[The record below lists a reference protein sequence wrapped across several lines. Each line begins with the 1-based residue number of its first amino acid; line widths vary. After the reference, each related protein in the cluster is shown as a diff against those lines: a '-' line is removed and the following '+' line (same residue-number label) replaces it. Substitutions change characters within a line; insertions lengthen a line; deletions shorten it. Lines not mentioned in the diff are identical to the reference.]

1 MRRRLCL
8 YSAVFASIPPC
19 LPLFRLPDCPFFLSQ
34 AICRPHFGQ
43 PCHAF
48 GGATSSRMSLVSL
61 SARTPLPCACPH
73 GPPPPPQAI
82 LMDLGRMHR
91 DQERLAADVRL
102 LVGQVRAAPLGYACW
117 WATSMFSPGAAGEVS
132 SWWARSGNLLL
143 GQVAP
148 PTPTHTCGQ
157 QSEHRPCAPPR
168 TPRPPPRAARR
179 VWPPVIAA
187 CDRGL

>member
-1 MRRRLCL
+1 
-8 YSAVFASIPPC
+8 
-19 LPLFRLPDCPFFLSQ
+19 
-34 AICRPHFGQ
+34 
-43 PCHAF
+43 
-48 GGATSSRMSLVSL
+48 
-61 SARTPLPCACPH
+61 
-73 GPPPPPQAI
+73 
-82 LMDLGRMHR
+82 MDLGRMHR

-148 PTPTHTCGQ
+148 PHTHSYVRPAVRAPALCAAAHPT
-157 QSEHRPCAPPR
+157 S
-168 TPRPPPRAARR
+168 PPPSSS
-179 VWPPVIAA
+179 PGLAA